1 METQQQINGQLLS
14 DKNDLPKLSKHF
26 FWIFFTLL
34 LVGGSVVYLV
44 RSQKFL
50 AKENIDANTKTVL
63 LKRLSLPITISA
75 NGIVQSERSINISP
89 ETPGVLESLFVRE
102 GATTTEGDIIAR
114 MDDADLQGQLT
125 EAKGLL
131 AAAEARLQKLITGTR
146 PEEIEQAQARLLETQ
161 ALRHQLENNLHRD
174 QELWT
179 DGAISTRE
187 RDNTRTDY
195 EQVLA
200 REAEAESA
208 LEQARNGSRVED
220 IAQARAEVMQA
231 EGALEI
237 IKAQLEDTILRAPF
251 TGVVIEKFVEP
262 GAFISPTT
270 RQGSAVS
277 SAIVTIAGKNEIIAN
292 VAEANIAQLHL
303 GQTVAITADAYP
315 DQIFQG
321 EVTRIAPQAIL
332 VQNVT
337 NFEVNVAIIEDSQ
350 NLLRP
355 GMNVEVEF
363 DVGELEAALTVPT
376 VAIVRE
382 EGGTGV
388 YVETENGDAEWIQ
401 IETGVT
407 VGGQTEVLAGLSG
420 EEEIFISFPDGRRPD
435 STIPGI

>member
-1 METQQQINGQLLS
+1 MPWL
-14 DKNDLPKLSKHF
+14 F
-26 FWIFFTLL
+26 FVLL
-34 LVGGSVVYLV
+34 LVGGTVFSLTYA
-44 RSQKFL
+44 QKII
-50 AKENIDANTKTVL
+50 AKKNLDANAKTKTVFL
-63 LKRLSLPITISA
+63 ERLSLPITILA

-89 ETPGVLESLFVRE
+89 ETPGVLKSLLVEE
-102 GATTTEGDIIAR
+102 GATTNEGDIIAR
-114 MDDADLQGQLT
+114 MDDSDLQGQLT
-125 EAKGLL
+125 EAQGLR
-131 AAAEARLQKLITGTR
+131 AAAAARLQKLVTGTR
-146 PEEIEQAQARLLETQ
+146 PEEIEQSQARLLETQ
-161 ALRHQLENNLHRD
+161 ALRHQIKSNLRRD
-174 QELWT
+174 EELWA

-187 RDNTRTDY
+187 LDNTRADY
-195 EQVLA
+195 EQALA
-200 REAEAESA
+200 RESEAKSA

-237 IKAQLEDTILRAPF
+237 IQAQLEDTVLRAPF
-251 TGVVIEKFVEP
+251 TGVVIEKYVEP

-303 GQTVAITADAYP
+303 GQKAAITADAYP

-337 NFEVNVAIIEDSQ
+337 NFEVNVAIIEDLQ

-363 DVGELEAALTVPT
+363 NVGELEAALTVPT
-376 VAIVRE
+376 AAIVRE

-388 YVETENGDAEWIQ
+388 YMETENGDAEWVQ

-407 VGGQTEVLAGLSG
+407 VGGQTEVVTGLNG
-420 EEEIFISFPDGRRPD
+420 DEKIFISFPDGLRPD
-435 STIPGI
+435 SSIPGI